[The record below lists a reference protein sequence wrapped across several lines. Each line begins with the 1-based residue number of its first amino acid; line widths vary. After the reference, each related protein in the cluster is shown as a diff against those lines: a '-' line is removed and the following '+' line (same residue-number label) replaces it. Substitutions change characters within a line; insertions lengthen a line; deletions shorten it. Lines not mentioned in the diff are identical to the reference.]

1 MLQLRKGHNKRGFY
15 SDFEDDISAITVR
28 FQRALLQMN
37 NENLQARLKTA
48 RTRRKH
54 VTIG

>member
-37 NENLQARLKTA
+37 NENL
-48 RTRRKH
+48 
-54 VTIG
+54 